1 MLRERE
7 GILQELQRIISRI
20 FILDEKLS
28 EEINTMIED
37 LEDADVQA
45 MM

>member
-1 MLRERE
+1 M
-7 GILQELQRIISRI
+7 LQEVHRFVSEVFTMQQ
-20 FILDEKLS
+20 ELS
-28 EEINTMIED
+28 KSINEMIED

>member
-1 MLRERE
+1 M
-7 GILQELQRIISRI
+7 LQEIHRFVSEVFEMSQ
-20 FILDEKLS
+20 KLS
-28 EEINTMIED
+28 KSINEMIED

>member
-1 MLRERE
+1 M
-7 GILQELQRIISRI
+7 LQEVHRFVSEVFAMNQ
-20 FILDEKLS
+20 KLS
-28 EEINTMIED
+28 KSINEMIED